1 MNSFFSST
9 ANCHVRWQDL
19 QGSGTPMIFVHG
31 LGCAS
36 SYEYPRVVTE
46 PSFGVRKAILIDLPG
61 CGYSDKPLNY
71 SYSITEQ
78 AKVVVELVQH
88 LGLKQCFLY
97 GHSMG
102 GSISIEAAEL
112 LGERLRGLV
121 VSEPNFHP
129 GGGFF
134 SKEICRYGEDKFVET
149 IWHQMVKEEEGSPWA
164 GSLAVD
170 APWAVWRGAANLIAG
185 NNWLERFVQLPISKQ
200 LIFGE
205 YSLPDDDFSSL
216 TSSGVSTIILP
227 SCGHSM
233 SWENPRAL
241 AEALSHFCDSI

>member
-1 MNSFFSST
+1 MDSFFSSI

-19 QGSGTPMIFVHG
+19 PGSGAPMIFVHG

-46 PSFGVRKAILIDLPG
+46 PSFEGRKAILIDLPG
-61 CGYSDKPLNY
+61 CGYSQKPQNY
-71 SYSITEQ
+71 GYSITDQ
-78 AKVVVELVQH
+78 ARVVVELVKH

-102 GSISIEAAEL
+102 GSISIEVAEL
-112 LGERLRGLV
+112 LGERLLGLV

-134 SKEICRYGEDKFVET
+134 SKKICSYREDEFVDI
-149 IWHQMVKEEEGSPWA
+149 IWQQMVKEETSPWA

-170 APWAVWRGAANLIAG
+170 APWAVWRGAANLIVG
-185 NNWLERFVQLPISKQ
+185 NNWLERFVQLPITKQ

-205 YSLPDDDFSSL
+205 YSLPDDDFSNL
-216 TSSGVSTIILP
+216 TSSGVSTCILP
-227 SCGHSM
+227 GCGHSM

-241 AEALSHFCDSI
+241 AEELSNFCR